1 MIKGRPRGIDH
12 FVDGVRLSQACGNA
26 GPMVFLNERWLR
38 IEYFCRAGSG
48 SAVSRFLAPEIEAR
62 LRGEDMA
69 SP

>member
-1 MIKGRPRGIDH
+1 
-12 FVDGVRLSQACGNA
+12 
-26 GPMVFLNERWLR
+26 MVFLNELWLQ

-48 SAVSRFLAPEIEAR
+48 SAISKFLAPEIDTR